1 MTLIS
6 RKSRYA
12 LHGLAYMATFPAG
25 EPVPFAQI
33 LGYLR
38 AYSPRLS
45 LSHGY
50 LAKVFQDV
58 SRAGFATAMVGPHG
72 GYQLARP
79 ADAISLIEVIEAL
92 DGPQLSDCCL
102 LSMGDCPNQST
113 CGVRSLLG
121 EAELTFYRFFQEH
134 TVASL
139 AARMDFPDAAAIRA
153 NTIEPRRHHP

>member
-6 RKSRYA
+6 RKARYS
-12 LHGLAYMATFPAG
+12 LHGLAYMATFPAD
-25 EPVPFAQI
+25 EAVPFAQI

-45 LSHGY
+45 LSSGY

-58 SRAGFATAMVGPHG
+58 SRAGFTTAMVGPHG

-79 ADAISLIEVIEAL
+79 ADAIPLIEVIEAL
-92 DGPQLSDCCL
+92 DGPQLPGCCL
-102 LSMGDCPNQST
+102 LSVGDCPNETS

-121 EAELTFYRFFQEH
+121 EAELAFYRFFEEH
-134 TVASL
+134 TIASL
-139 AARMDFPDAAAIRA
+139 AARMDFPDAAVIRA
-153 NTIEPRRHHP
+153 KAAEPRHRRP